1 MVIFHVV
8 NLRERMAP
16 PLPENSFGN
25 IWRSPVA
32 AITKEESNLELH
44 DFVVPVR
51 KVKRKTNFDY
61 AKKLQ
66 GENGFSKACKPLK
79 EVSALVSEGEV
90 DFFRFSSWVR
100 FSFYNTDFGWGKPIW
115 ACIPNVPIKIAVV
128 FMSKR
133 SGDEIEAQ
141 VTLDEEDM
149 AKWQSR
155 ASGVCFSATKLLGL
169 SN

>member
-1 MVIFHVV
+1 MVISHVV
-8 NLRERMAP
+8 NLRERMTS

-25 IWRSPVA
+25 IWRFAVA

-44 DFVVPVR
+44 DFLVPVR

-66 GENGFSKACKPLK
+66 RENGFSKACKPLK

-115 ACIPNVPIKIAVV
+115 ACIANVPVKNEVI
-128 FMSKR
+128 FMSNR
-133 SGDEIEAQ
+133 SGDEKEAW
-141 VTLDEEDM
+141 VTLDEENM
-149 AKWQSR
+149 AKFEGNHELQEF
-155 ASGVCFSATKLLGL
+155 ASLPL
-169 SN
+169 SS